1 MLQCALNMEQ
11 YDIAQ
16 QLREKLTEVVMKLHV
31 LNLSVRLQHNSR

>member
-16 QLREKLTEVVMKLHV
+16 QLREKLTEVVIKLHV
-31 LNLSVRLQHNSR
+31 LNLSVRLVLSKF

>member
-31 LNLSVRLQHNSR
+31 LNLSVRLQHSSR